1 MMRPDIRTRPIRPAS
16 AVASAIPPMKVNL
29 RFDQEARREI
39 GLMLNRLLADEVVLH
54 ATLRDYH
61 WNASGPEAFDLQLL
75 FAEQSEAVA
84 EWIDQI
90 ARWTRANGAAVAGS
104 WTDLAC
110 TARVRAVPGTG
121 LPAVHMLAQM
131 IALLEDMTEQLEV
144 DREVCG
150 RRFMDFGTVEF
161 LTILGEQHANSIAT
175 LRTRLD
181 PDGWDNI
188 PNLSPK
194 LQNHE

>member
-1 MMRPDIRTRPIRPAS
+1 VKAN
-16 AVASAIPPMKVNL
+16 V
-29 RFDQEARREI
+29 RFDDEARREI
-39 GLMLNRLLADEVVLH
+39 GLMLNQLLADEAVLH

-61 WNASGPEAFDLQLL
+61 WNANGPESFELQQL

-90 ARWTRANGAAVAGS
+90 ARWARATGANVGGS
-104 WTDLAC
+104 WSDL
-110 TARVRAVPGTG
+110 TRGARVRAVPGTG

-131 IALLEDMTEQLEV
+131 IALLEDMTLQLET
-144 DREVCG
+144 DREVCAE
-150 RRFMDFGTVEF
+150 RFLDFGTVEF

-175 LRTRLD
+175 LRARLD
-181 PDGWDNI
+181 PDRWDTI
-188 PNLSPK
+188 PDLPLK